1 MYMKKALL
9 LTVLCFSLFQ
19 TFACDICGCSS
30 GNYFIGL
37 LPQFRKHFFGTR
49 YTFRSYT
56 SHIAGDAAQFSKDFY
71 QTAELWGGMNM
82 GQKWQLMAFVPYNI
96 NRQTSDDGIR
106 NSSGIGDITLIGNYK
121 LLNTRAGTK
130 KGDWLS
136 QQLWVGGGVKLPTGK
151 FAADPD
157 DIIPD
162 ANNQPGTGS
171 VDFLLDALY
180 TIHVGD
186 WGVNS
191 SVSYKINESAETFHF
206 GNRLN
211 ASAYAFHS
219 FTRKIATFNP
229 NVGLLYEKLD
239 ANKLKNEKITDTG
252 GRALLAAGGLEI
264 NMAKIAVGMNAQLPI
279 AQNLSNGQTNA
290 KLRGMVHVT
299 FLF

>member
-1 MYMKKALL
+1 MKK
-9 LTVLCFSLFQ
+9 TVLLFVLSLSLFQ

-37 LPQFRKHFFGTR
+37 FPQFRRHFIGAR

-56 SHIAGDAAQFSKDFY
+56 SHIAGDASQFSKDFY
-71 QTAELWGGMNM
+71 QTTELWGGMNL

-96 NRQTSDDGIR
+96 NKQTSDDGIKH
-106 NSSGIGDITLIGNYK
+106 SSGLGDITAIANYK
-121 LLNTRAGTK
+121 LLDKRTGTK

-136 QQLWVGGGVKLPTGK
+136 QQLWLGGGVKLPTGN
-151 FAADPD
+151 FSADPD
-157 DIIPD
+157 EIVPD

-171 VDFLLDALY
+171 VDFLVDAMY

-186 WGVNS
+186 WGLNS
-191 SVSYKINESAETFHF
+191 NASYKINRSADEFQF

-219 FTRKIATFNP
+219 FTNKMTTFNP
-229 NVGLLYEKLD
+229 NVGLLYEKLS
-239 ANKLKNEKITDTG
+239 ANKLKSEKVADTG
-252 GRALLAAGGLEI
+252 GSALLAAAGLEI
-264 NMAKIAVGMNAQLPI
+264 NIAKVAVGMDAQLPL
-279 AQNLSNGQTNA
+279 AQNLSSGQTSA
-290 KLRGMVHVT
+290 KLRGMMHVT